1 MEPKFLDIK
10 LTAESC
16 NLIVAALR
24 KLPHETVHE
33 LVFDVIAQANQQQ
46 QTETPEEA
54 KVEVIEAN

>member
-46 QTETPEEA
+46 ETAPPTE
-54 KVEVIEAN
+54 VEVVEAN

>member
-1 MEPKFLDIK
+1 MFLDIK

-33 LVFDVIAQANQQQ
+33 LVMDMIAQANQQQ
-46 QTETPEEA
+46 EVAPPVQAE
-54 KVEVIEAN
+54 VEVIEAN